1 MRITFA
7 RSAARHGISRER
19 AEFVVEH
26 CPLPLYAPVDSDR
39 RALVMYLGLDQHG
52 VALEVA
58 AVEAGPDE
66 LIAIHAMRLRRKFRP
81 EFELVMREFER

>member
-1 MRITFA
+1 MRLTFA

-19 AEFVVEH
+19 AEFVVRH
-26 CPLPLYAPVDSDR
+26 CRLPLYAPVDSDR
-39 RALVMYLGLDQHG
+39 RAVVMYLGLDQHG

-66 LIAIHAMRLRRKFRP
+66 LIVIHAMRLRRRFRP
-81 EFELVMREFER
+81 ELELAMRTYER